1 MKDWLKDYFYYT
13 KAERN
18 GTFILGALIVLLAL
32 LPSLFPLFVS
42 PPPTELNKFQAEL
55 EAFYAAPEAE
65 AEAAPAPTLFH
76 FDPNTL
82 PIDSLQLLGLSRK
95 TATTIVRFREKVR
108 PFREAADLEDIYT
121 LSAEDY
127 ERIAPYARI
136 MERPSA
142 PRPGKKKH
150 TDRKP
155 APQRFVFDPN
165 TLSGDSLMLLGL
177 PGRTVRTLINYRNKG
192 GRFKKPEDLKKVY
205 GISAAQAEAL
215 VPYVDIQRKASETE
229 KRTLEPSPEPKNK
242 APEPWEAPEPASID
256 INTAT
261 PEQWQALR
269 GIGPAYARRI
279 CGFRD
284 KLGGFAAVEQVAET
298 YGLPDSTFQR
308 IRPRLQAGGPVRRLP
323 INQLDAAGLK
333 AHPYLSWKHAN
344 AIIAYR
350 GQHGAF
356 ESVEEV
362 AKIRSI
368 PASVLAKMAPYW
380 SFE

>member
-13 KAERN
+13 KSERN
-18 GTFILGALIVLLAL
+18 GAWILAVLILAFSL
-32 LPSLFPLFVS
+32 LPLLYPFLTV
-42 PPPTELNKFQAEL
+42 PPPATPDGFEAEL
-55 EAFYAAPEAE
+55 EAFLNPEVTPAPSLPEA
-65 AEAAPAPTLFH
+65 PLFH

-82 PIDSLQLLGLSRK
+82 PLDSLQLLGLSRK

-108 PFREAADLEDIYT
+108 RFRQTEDLQDIYT
-121 LSAEDY
+121 LSEEDY
-127 ERIAPYARI
+127 ARIAPFVQIRN
-136 MERPSA
+136 RPD
-142 PRPGKKKH
+142 RPQTTGTPPTKA
-150 TDRKP
+150 P
-155 APQRFVFDPN
+155 APQRFAFDPN

-177 PGRTVRTLINYRNKG
+177 SGRTVRTLINYRNKG
-192 GRFKKPEDLKKVY
+192 GAFRKPEDLEKVY
-205 GISAAQAEAL
+205 GISAGQAEAL
-215 VPYVDIQRKASETE
+215 RPYVRIKTRDRKAQNEPEGTAPAA
-229 KRTLEPSPEPKNK
+229 EPSPSEVEEEPM
-242 APEPWEAPEPASID
+242 PVD

-261 PEQWQALR
+261 PEQWQALQ
-269 GIGPAYARRI
+269 GIGPAFARRI

-284 KLGGFAAVEQVAET
+284 KLGGFAHTGQVAET

-308 IRPRLQAGGPVRRLP
+308 IRPLLRVEQPVKRLP

-333 AHPYLSWKHAN
+333 AHPYLNWKYAN

-356 ESVEEV
+356 SSAEEV

-368 PASVLAKMAPYW
+368 PAEVLKKMEPYW

>member
-18 GTFILGALIVLLAL
+18 GAWILAVLVLLLAL
-32 LPSLFPLFVS
+32 LPVLYPLWVT
-42 PPPTELNKFQAEL
+42 PPAGDL
-55 EAFYAAPEAE
+55 EAFETELAAFYPPEADE
-65 AEAAPAPTLFH
+65 QPATPEPELFH

-82 PIDSLQLLGLSRK
+82 PLDSLQLLGLSRK

-108 PFREAADLEDIYT
+108 PFEAVADLQDIYT
-121 LSAEDY
+121 LSDKDY
-127 ERIAPYARI
+127 ERIAPYVRIRDRPAPARQ
-136 MERPSA
+136 EQA
-142 PRPGKKKH
+142 AAKA
-150 TDRKP
+150 KP
-155 APQRFVFDPN
+155 PPQRFSFDPN

-177 PGRTVRTLINYRNKG
+177 SGRTVRTFLNYRNKG
-192 GRFKKPEDLKKVY
+192 GQFRKPEDLQKVY
-205 GISAAQAEAL
+205 GLPAGQAEAL
-215 VPYVDIQRKASETE
+215 MPYVKIRQASPKPEQSSSTAAASTPSTE
-229 KRTLEPSPEPKNK
+229 P
-242 APEPWEAPEPASID
+242 EAPKALTSID

-261 PEQWQALR
+261 PEQWQAIP

-284 KLGGFAAVEQVAET
+284 KLGGFATVDQVGET
-298 YGLPDSTFQR
+298 YGLPDSTFQQ
-308 IRPRLQAGGPVRRLP
+308 IRPRLQIGGAVKRLR

-356 ESVEEV
+356 ESVEDV
-362 AKIRSI
+362 AKIRAI
-368 PASVLAKMAPYW
+368 PPEVLEKMVPYW
-380 SFE
+380 SFD